1 MPKIVFFNH
10 YHRGDLHTHKE
21 FIRQLQQELP
31 DFDFE
36 YLHNNPAKLIEDLG
50 IPTTGTPE
58 NLNNKEPYYYDG
70 NELYINTWVGCDWD
84 IFCKHGGIN
93 MHTLYEQWENI
104 FNTINSVFDKNI
116 QLKTSKE
123 EYLPRIDYTTLNT
136 SSIDTYV
143 NSNKQKKVLI
153 CNNVPHSNQS
163 FVSDMKD
170 IINDLAFKNI
180 GIDFICTN
188 KFASEEENVIFT
200 TDIIDTDDGI
210 DLREISYLSTK
221 CDIIVGKNS
230 GPYVFCET
238 YDNFMDKNK
247 TFISFNIK
255 NPAFDDIKETMSNGL
270 DIECNYTAIPI
281 ENVNLTDADTFS
293 IIAALNGALN
303 EET

>member
-50 IPTTGTPE
+50 ISTTGTPE
-58 NLNNKEPYYYDG
+58 HLNNKEPYYYDG

>member
-1 MPKIVFFNH
+1 
-10 YHRGDLHTHKE
+10 
-21 FIRQLQQELP
+21 LP
-31 DFDFE
+31 DFEFE

-58 NLNNKEPYYYDG
+58 HLNNKEPYYYDG

-84 IFCKHGGIN
+84 VFCKHGGIN
-93 MHTLYEQWENI
+93 MHTLYDQWGTI
-104 FNTINSVFDKNI
+104 FNTINELFEKDI
-116 QLKTSKE
+116 QLKSNLE
-123 EYLPRIDYTTLNT
+123 DYLPRIDYTKLDVLK
-136 SSIDTYV
+136 IDSYFAE
-143 NSNKQKKVLI
+143 NNNKKILI

-170 IINDLAFKNI
+170 IINNLAVENTGF
-180 GIDFICTN
+180 DFICTN
-188 KFASEEENVIFT
+188 KFVTPLDNVVFT
-200 TDIIDTDDGI
+200 SDIIESADGI

-247 TFISFNIK
+247 TFISFNMK

-270 DIECNYTAIPI
+270 DIKCKYTAIPI
-281 ENVNLTDADTFS
+281 EDVNLPDTFS

-303 EET
+303 EKT

>member
-31 DFDFE
+31 DFEFE

-58 NLNNKEPYYYDG
+58 HLNNKEPYYYDG

-84 IFCKHGGIN
+84 VFCKHGGIN
-93 MHTLYEQWENI
+93 MHTLYEQWGNI
-104 FNTINSVFDKNI
+104 FNTINELFEKDI
-116 QLKTSKE
+116 QLKPQLE
-123 EYLPRIDYTTLNT
+123 DYLPRIDYTKLDVLK
-136 SSIDTYV
+136 IDSYFSE
-143 NSNKQKKVLI
+143 NDNKKILI

-170 IINDLAFKNI
+170 IINDLAAQHANV
-180 GIDFICTN
+180 DFICTN
-188 KFASEEENVIFT
+188 KFVTPLDNVVFT
-200 TDIIDTDDGI
+200 SDIIESADGI

-238 YDNFMDKNK
+238 YDNFMDRNK
-247 TFISFNIK
+247 TFISFNMK

-270 DIECNYTAIPI
+270 DIECKYTAIPI
-281 ENVNLTDADTFS
+281 EDVNLPDTFS

-303 EET
+303 EKT